1 MTKEKIKKSAING
14 SQISNSVIDFL
25 IESLSDKNLNQHI
38 ESRKRFNVRN
48 ILLALNKF
56 SFKT

>member
-25 IESLSDKNLNQHI
+25 TESLSDKNLNQHI
-38 ESRKRFNVRN
+38 ESRKRFNVSN